1 LQTILLAINLIHHN
15 NPKKMKKTLLLSL
28 AIFLLSVG
36 ISKAQVIPSFAF
48 GLKGGLNYSTFPSN
62 GVFNNDNRA
71 GYQAGAW
78 ARIGGLGLIFQ
89 PELYYTSKGVTV
101 SETGGGENKQKFT
114 SFDVPLLVGG
124 KVGALGLGGRFY
136 GGPVLSFTTG
146 RDNALADATKLR
158 YKDANYGVQVG
169 AGIDI
174 SSLSI
179 DLRYEGGLN
188 KIAYGD
194 GNSHTRVSV
203 FSLALAYKLF
213 SL

>member
-1 LQTILLAINLIHHN
+1 
-15 NPKKMKKTLLLSL
+15 MKKLILLSL
-28 AIFLLSVG
+28 SIFLLSIGV
-36 ISKAQVIPSFAF
+36 SKAQVIPSFSF

-62 GVFNNDNRA
+62 GVFNNDNKA

-89 PELYYTSKGVTV
+89 PELYYTNKSVTV
-101 SETGGGENKQKFT
+101 SDAGASNKQSFK
-114 SFDVPLLVGG
+114 SFDVPLLVGA

-136 GGPVLSFTTG
+136 GGPVLSFTTS
-146 RDNALADATKLR
+146 RDNALKDATALK
-158 YKDANYGVQVG
+158 YKDANYALQVG
-169 AGIDI
+169 AGVDI

-194 GNSHTRVSV
+194 GNSHTRVSL
-203 FSLALAYKLF
+203 FSLAVAYKLF

>member
-1 LQTILLAINLIHHN
+1 
-15 NPKKMKKTLLLSL
+15 MKKLILLSL
-28 AIFLLSVG
+28 SIFLLSIGV
-36 ISKAQVIPSFAF
+36 SKAQVIPSFSF

-62 GVFNNDNRA
+62 GVFNNDNKA

-78 ARIGGLGLIFQ
+78 ARIGGLGIIFQ
-89 PELYYTSKGVTV
+89 PELYYTNKSVTV
-101 SETGGGENKQKFT
+101 NNGGVSNKQSFK
-114 SFDVPLLVGG
+114 SFDVPLLVGA

-146 RDNALADATKLR
+146 RDRNALDDATALR
-158 YKDANYGVQVG
+158 YKDANYAIQVG
-169 AGIDI
+169 AGVDI

-188 KIAYGD
+188 KVAYGND
-194 GNSHTRVSV
+194 NSHTRVSL
-203 FSLALAYKLF
+203 FSLAVAYKLF

>member
-1 LQTILLAINLIHHN
+1 
-15 NPKKMKKTLLLSL
+15 MKKTLLLSL
-28 AIFLLSVG
+28 AIFLFSVG
-36 ISKAQVIPSFAF
+36 VSKAQVIPSFSF

-62 GVFNNDNRA
+62 GIFNNDNKA

-78 ARIGGLGLIFQ
+78 ARIGGLGFIFQ
-89 PELYYTSKGVTV
+89 PELYFTSKNVTV
-101 SETGGGENKQKFT
+101 NNGGAPNKQQFK

-146 RDNALADATKLR
+146 RDNAFDDATRLK
-158 YKDANYGVQVG
+158 YKDANYALQVG
-169 AGIDI
+169 AGVDI

-188 KIAYGD
+188 KIAYGND
-194 GNSHTRVSV
+194 NSHTRISL
-203 FSLALAYKLF
+203 FSLAVAYKLF

>member
-1 LQTILLAINLIHHN
+1 
-15 NPKKMKKTLLLSL
+15 MKKTIILTLS
-28 AIFLLSVG
+28 IFLFTIG
-36 ISKAQVIPSFAF
+36 IASAQVIPSFAF
-48 GLKGGLNYSTFPSN
+48 GVKGGLNYTSFPSN
-62 GVFNNDNRA
+62 GVFNNSNRA
-71 GYQAGAW
+71 GYLAGVW
-78 ARIGGLGLIFQ
+78 ARVGGLGFNFQ
-89 PELYYTSKGVTV
+89 PELYVTGKNV
-101 SETGGGENKQKFT
+101 KINAPSEPENTAKFT
-114 SFDVPLLVGG
+114 SIDVPLLLGG
-124 KVGALGLGGRFY
+124 KIGALGLGGRFY
-136 GGPVLSFTTG
+136 GGPVLSFTVNK
-146 RDNALADATKLR
+146 DQSLAQAGAQATQLN

-188 KIAYGD
+188 KIPYGD